1 MTAIPDPSHPSPQQL
16 QAFSTGRLESDDADW
31 IEQHLL
37 HCATC
42 LDLLQASDDHP
53 VTTEEDPLLA
63 ALRRAHRAA
72 SDPLSAVDPADATSA
87 DEIPAALQ
95 DHPRYRID
103 RLLGNGGMG
112 AVYLAEHRLLERPV
126 VIKVIRPD
134 LIHKPDL
141 LERFFREARLAARLS
156 HPNIVTV
163 YEAEQI
169 GGTVLLV
176 MEYVAGR
183 TFAELVKQ
191 RGTLPV
197 PVAAELVRLAANG
210 LQYMHQQQLVHRDV
224 KPSNLIV
231 TPTGEVK
238 VLDLGLAFFK
248 ADAETASLEL
258 TLPEQGIGT
267 VDYTPPEQWESSR
280 DVDTRADVYSLG
292 CTFYFLLTG
301 RAPFAAADGVKPSLV
316 RQLWSH
322 STAPVPDIRQVRADV
337 PDAVA
342 DLLQQMLAK
351 RPDDRTADPLSVAVA
366 LKSLNAEVDLAGYLA
381 AERPDESS
389 VGAQPLSGPSSF
401 ARRPRVDLPPS
412 RVESRTPIKVGVLHS
427 LTGTMAISE
436 RPVVDATLM
445 AIDEINAN
453 GGVLGRQ
460 VQAVVADGASDEA
473 GFAVA
478 AEKLI
483 LTDRVVTVFGCWTS
497 DSRRTVRPIFE
508 RHDHLLFYPV
518 QYEGL
523 EQSTNIIY
531 TGAAPNQQIL
541 PAVRWCTTVL
551 EKRRLFLVGSDY
563 VFPRCANAI
572 IRDYAATLGADV
584 VGEAYLPLGGQD
596 ASEMMR
602 QIADVRPDMILN
614 TINGDSNVA
623 FYRALRPLR
632 SKPAEL
638 PVMSFSIAEEELR
651 SLNARDVAGD
661 YAAWNY
667 FMSIDREQNHAFV
680 KRFQDRYGA
689 HRVLTDPMQAAY
701 VGVNLWAKSV
711 AAAGSDDVAAI
722 RRCVGGQKFN
732 APGGVVTVDPITR
745 HTLKS
750 VRIGKIVDSSSFEVI
765 YTSENPITP
774 MPYPVTRTPDRWRQL
789 LDDLHAGWGGHWAS
803 QPA

>member
-1 MTAIPDPSHPSPQQL
+1 MTAIPDPSHPNPQQL
-16 QAFSTGRLESDDADW
+16 QAFSAGRLNDDEADW

-37 HCATC
+37 KCASC
-42 LDLLQASDDHP
+42 LDLLQASDDYSAGSG
-53 VTTEEDPLLA
+53 TDPLLA
-63 ALRRAHRAA
+63 ALRKVHRAA
-72 SDPLSAVDPADATSA
+72 EDPLSAVDAPEAPSTA
-87 DEIPAALQ
+87 EIPAALE

-141 LERFFREARLAARLS
+141 LDRFFREARLAARLS
-156 HPNIVTV
+156 HPNIVSV

-169 GGTVLLV
+169 GSTVLLV

-191 RGTLPV
+191 RGTLPIA
-197 PVAAELVRLAANG
+197 VAAELIRVAANG
-210 LQYMHQQQLVHRDV
+210 LHYMHQQQLVHRDV
-224 KPSNLIV
+224 KPSNLMV
-231 TPTGEVK
+231 TPAGDVK

-248 ADAETASLEL
+248 SDADSAGLDL
-258 TLPEQGIGT
+258 TQPEQGIGT
-267 VDYTPPEQWESSR
+267 VDYTAPEQWESSR

-301 RAPFAAADGVKPSLV
+301 RAPFAAADGVRPSLV

-322 STAPVPDIRQVRADV
+322 STAPVPNIREVRADV

-342 DLLQQMLAK
+342 ELIQKMLAK
-351 RPDDRTADPLSVAVA
+351 RPDDRMDDPLGVTIA
-366 LKSLNAEVDLAGYLA
+366 LKSLNAEVDLAAYLG
-381 AERPDESS
+381 AEPLDDLPPASQRPSS
-389 VGAQPLSGPSSF
+389 HSSF
-401 ARRPRVDLPPS
+401 ASHSRPDLPPS
-412 RVESRTPIKVGVLHS
+412 RVESRKPVKVGVLHS

-453 GGVLGRQ
+453 GGVLGRT

-523 EQSTNIIY
+523 EQSPNIIY

-584 VGEAYLPLGGQD
+584 VGEAYLPLGGQETSD
-596 ASEMMR
+596 MVR
-602 QIADVRPDMILN
+602 QIAESRPDIILN

-623 FYRALRPLR
+623 FYRALRSLR
-632 SKPAEL
+632 SKPTEL

-651 SLNARDVAGD
+651 SLNTRDVAGD

-711 AAAGSDDVAAI
+711 AAAGSDDIAAI

-745 HTLKS
+745 HTSKS
-750 VRIGKIVDSSSFEVI
+750 ARIGKIVDSSAFEVI
-765 YTSENPITP
+765 YTSENPIAP
-774 MPYPVTRTPDRWRQL
+774 MPYPTTRQPDEWRNL
-789 LDDLHAGWGGHWAS
+789 LDGLHAGWGGHWAS
-803 QPA
+803 QTA